1 VAPDIGSEAETIAAG
16 ITRGIADSDLLLHL
30 PEIMRRVQQE
40 VAGLQAAAEATAAAA
55 VSKASAAPAAAGTSK
70 PAATCSPLLTHSSKF
85 STRPTVL
92 QRSVQD
98 KGGCAV
104 LQSPLLEF
112 ARDLLTLHTNLLV
125 LPGDPPPGLDACKL
139 PAGRLAVATL
149 QVSDVR
155 AASPSCCLTLTSS
168 QGVPSNQWLAGTR
181 ILTTALQTES
191 SLCMPVSCNWQT
203 CYCSVSVPAWNSCQA
218 GWPLPQDCQ

>member
-1 VAPDIGSEAETIAAG
+1 MTSARQSGLLGGPAQFLGALGTQTPLTLCLVAPDIGSEAETIAAG

-104 LQSPLLEF
+104 LQSPLL
-112 ARDLLTLHTNLLV
+112 DLAGHPLALHAKLYLLV
-125 LPGDPPPGLDACKL
+125 WAHVCLPGLNACML

-149 QVSDVR
+149 QVSHVL
-155 AASPSCCLTLTSS
+155 AAHSWML
-168 QGVPSNQWLAGTR
+168 GTR
-181 ILTTALQTES
+181 ILT
-191 SLCMPVSCNWQT
+191 VSH
-203 CYCSVSVPAWNSCQA
+203 PH
-218 GWPLPQDCQ
+218 